1 MTTTAPGSAVSRREL
16 LRRLGIG
23 AAATPVWVASLTAL
37 AGQQAHVHPAAAPV
51 VPVANWVPKALD
63 AHQNE
68 TVIALSELILPQTD
82 TPGAKAVLV
91 NRFVDAVLDDAD
103 EADARP
109 FRRGLAWIDAR
120 SNELFGADFVKAT
133 PEQQTALLTIV
144 SSERNKALADQAGV
158 EFFQAMKALT
168 IVGYYTSEA
177 GMREELHDDGQLFF
191 ASLEGCTHPE
201 HGGTAPAV
209 VPAAKKKKS

>member
-1 MTTTAPGSAVSRREL
+1 MSATVPGSAFTRREI

-23 AAATPVWVASLTAL
+23 AASTPVWVASLTAL
-37 AGQQAHVHPAAAPV
+37 AEQQAHVHPPAMPS

-68 TVIALSELILPQTD
+68 TVIALSELIIPETD

-91 NRFVDAVLDDAD
+91 NRFVDAVLDDSD
-103 EADARP
+103 EADARM

-120 SNELFGADFVKAT
+120 STELFGVEFVKAT
-133 PEQQTALLTIV
+133 PDQQTALLTIV
-144 SSERNKALADQAGV
+144 SSERNKALEDQAGV

-168 IVGYYTSEA
+168 IVGYYTSEV

-191 ASLEGCTHPE
+191 AALEGCTHPE

-209 VPAAKKKKS
+209 VPTTKKKKS

>member
-1 MTTTAPGSAVSRREL
+1 MSAATLRGAFTRREM

-23 AAATPVWVASLTAL
+23 AAATPLWVASLTAL
-37 AGQQAHVHPAAAPV
+37 AEQQAHVHPAPAPS
-51 VPVANWVPKALD
+51 VPVADWAPKALD

-68 TVIALSELILPQTD
+68 TVIAVSELIVPQTD
-82 TPGAKAVLV
+82 TPGAGAVLV

-103 EADARP
+103 EADARM

-120 SNELFGADFVKAT
+120 STELFGVGFVEAT

-144 SSERNKALADQAGV
+144 SSGQNKALEDQAGV
-158 EFFQAMKALT
+158 EFFQAIKNLT
-168 IVGYYTSEA
+168 IVGYYTSEI

-191 ASLEGCTHPE
+191 ANLTGCTHAE
-201 HGGTAPAV
+201 HGATAGVAS
-209 VPAAKKKKS
+209 ATRKKKS

>member
-1 MTTTAPGSAVSRREL
+1 MATPGRPVVSRREL

-23 AAATPVWVASLTAL
+23 VAATPVWVASLTAL
-37 AGQQAHVHPAAAPV
+37 AEQQAHVHPAA
-51 VPVANWVPKALD
+51 VPSVPAANWVPKALD

-68 TVIALSELILPQTD
+68 TVIALSELIIPQTD

-103 EADARP
+103 EADARA

-120 SNELFGADFVKAT
+120 SSELFGVAFVRAT

-144 SSERNKALADQAGV
+144 SSPANRTLADRDGV
-158 EFFQAMKALT
+158 EFFGAIKALT
-168 IVGYYTSEA
+168 IIGYYTSEV
-177 GMREELHDDGQLFF
+177 GMREELHDDGQIFF

-201 HGGTAPAV
+201 HGGNAPAV
-209 VPAAKKKKS
+209 LPATKKRKS

>member
-1 MTTTAPGSAVSRREL
+1 MATPARPAFSRREV

-23 AAATPVWVASLTAL
+23 VAATPVWVASLTAL
-37 AGQQAHVHPAAAPV
+37 AEQQAHVHPARVASVPAAD
-51 VPVANWVPKALD
+51 WLPKALD

-103 EADARP
+103 EGDARA

-120 SNELFGADFVKAT
+120 SSELFGVPFVQAT

-144 SSERNKALADQAGV
+144 SSPRNKALEDQAGV
-158 EFFQAMKALT
+158 EFFGAIKALT
-168 IVGYYTSEA
+168 IVGYYTSEV
-177 GMREELHDDGQLFF
+177 GMREELHDDGQIFF
-191 ASLEGCTHPE
+191 AALEGCTHPE
-201 HGGTAPAV
+201 HGGSAPAA